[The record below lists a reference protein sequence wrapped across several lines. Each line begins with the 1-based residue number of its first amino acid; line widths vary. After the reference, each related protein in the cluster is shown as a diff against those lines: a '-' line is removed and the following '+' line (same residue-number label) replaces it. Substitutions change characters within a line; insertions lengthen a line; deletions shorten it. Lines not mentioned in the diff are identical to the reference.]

1 MSLLTKQMEAF
12 TMQDKTT
19 APDGYGG
26 TKTVWVDGA
35 GFPAAVVLNDSI
47 EARRAEKEGV
57 RNVYDIIT
65 RKNVLLMYGDV
76 CRRDSDGKLFR
87 ITGDGTDLKTPVGA
101 GLNMRKVSAEELDA
115 LPGGNDDG

>member
-12 TMQDKTT
+12 TMKDKTT

-35 GFPAAVVLNDSI
+35 GFQAAVVLNDSI

-65 RKNVLLMYGDV
+65 RKNVVLMYGDV
-76 CRRDSDGKLFR
+76 CRRDSDEKLFR

-115 LPGGNDDG
+115 LPGGNDG